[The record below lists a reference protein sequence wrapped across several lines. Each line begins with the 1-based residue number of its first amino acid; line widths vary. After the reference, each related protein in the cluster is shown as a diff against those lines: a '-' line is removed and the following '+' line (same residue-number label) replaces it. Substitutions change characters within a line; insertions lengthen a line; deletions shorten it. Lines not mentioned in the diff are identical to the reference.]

1 LSAVVAI
8 ERISR
13 EELLQRVLHE
23 TGAFLAAIASPTV
36 FVVERFYAP
45 ERVRAFRALAGARA
59 RAEPPAWHPCLDGV
73 PDFHRIVDEYPGA
86 WVKSR
91 MHAHYFHRFNGNA
104 ELFAELHDVFRLKNA
119 LAGEPE
125 DAFLDAIPS
134 DGVIAR
140 IVSNHYP
147 RGGGYQA
154 EHQDPTSR
162 FARIQTIIQASDP
175 GVDFREGGLY
185 VRLEEGGEPVLIDPH
200 SRMGDL
206 LVLSPD
212 IRHGVAPVDPGAELD
227 WDAADGRWMIMPIL
241 IRSDYDTDR
250 ANKPLQVA

>member
-1 LSAVVAI
+1 MVQI

-13 EELLQRVLHE
+13 AQLLQRALHD
-23 TGAFLAAIASPTV
+23 TDAFMAALAGPTV
-36 FVVERFYAP
+36 FVVEGFYPA
-45 ERVRAFRALAGARA
+45 ERVRALRAAIGARA
-59 RAEPPAWHPCLDGV
+59 AAEPPSWHGCLDGV
-73 PDFHRIVDEYPGA
+73 PDFHRIVDDYPGA
-86 WVKSR
+86 YVKSR
-91 MHAHYFHRFNGNA
+91 LHAHYFHRFNGNA
-104 ELFAELHDVFRLKNA
+104 DLFAELHDIFRLKNA

-140 IVSNHYP
+140 IVSNQYP

-154 EHQDPTSR
+154 EHEDPTSP
-162 FARIQTIIQASDP
+162 FARIQTIVQASDP

-185 VRLEEGGEPVLIDPH
+185 VRAGAGEEPVLLDPH

-212 IRHGVAPVDPGAELD
+212 VRHGVAPIDPDAELD
-227 WDAADGRWMIMPIL
+227 WSATDGRWMVMPVV
-241 IRSDYDTDR
+241 IRSDYDTDPSR
-250 ANKPLQVA
+250 KPRQVA

>member
-1 LSAVVAI
+1 MSPDEA
-8 ERISR
+8 E
-13 EELLQRVLHE
+13 
-23 TGAFLAAIASPTV
+23 AFLAAIAAPTV
-36 FVVERFYAP
+36 FVVEGFHPR
-45 ERVRAFRALAGARA
+45 ERVRAFRELALSQAR
-59 RAEPPAWHPCLDGV
+59 REPPSWHPCLDGV
-73 PDFHRIVDEYPGA
+73 PDYHRIVDDYPGA

-104 ELFAELHDVFRLKNA
+104 ELFAELRDVFRLKNA

-125 DAFLDAIPS
+125 DAFLAAIPS

-140 IVSNHYP
+140 VVSNHYP

-154 EHQDPTSR
+154 EHVDPASR

-175 GVDFREGGLY
+175 GVDFATGGLY
-185 VRLEEGGEPVLIDPH
+185 VREAEGAEAVPIDPH

-212 IRHGVAPVDPGAELD
+212 VRHGVAPVDPEAELD
-227 WDAADGRWMIMPIL
+227 WEAPDGRWMIMPIL
-241 IRSDYDTDR
+241 IRSDHDAER
-250 ANKPLQVA
+250 EKPRQVA